1 MPLQVTSRGR
11 YALRVMLDLAQRR
24 DEGVVSL
31 KTVAER
37 QGISLKY
44 LETLVCA
51 LRRAGLIESAR
62 GKEGG

>member
-1 MPLQVTSRGR
+1 
-11 YALRVMLDLAQRR
+11 MLDLAQHRQ
-24 DEGVVSL
+24 EGVIPL

-44 LETLVCA
+44 LETLVGA
-51 LRRAGLIESAR
+51 LRRAELVESAR